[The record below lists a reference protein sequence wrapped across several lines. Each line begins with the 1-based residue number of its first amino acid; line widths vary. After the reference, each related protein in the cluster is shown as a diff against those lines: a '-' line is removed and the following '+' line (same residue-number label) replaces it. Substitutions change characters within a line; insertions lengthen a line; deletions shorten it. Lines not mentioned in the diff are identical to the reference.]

1 MPRKLNVFL
10 PLTGAI
16 LLVAVAWTCRN
27 TLYDAPMVYQA
38 QSLKADLSVRLCWLD
53 TAAGVCC
60 NLSVGVGGQEGVYAA
75 DDGNAQQQG
84 PFGVNGSWSGSRVWS
99 EYSPIGPVRCRYPRL
114 SCSMTRSLQQMP
126 RVS

>member
-1 MPRKLNVFL
+1 MPRKLNVLL

-38 QSLKADLSVRLCWLD
+38 QSLEADLSVRLCWLD

-60 NLSVGVGGQEGVYAA
+60 NLSVRQREG
-75 DDGNAQQQG
+75 
-84 PFGVNGSWSGSRVWS
+84 
-99 EYSPIGPVRCRYPRL
+99 
-114 SCSMTRSLQQMP
+114 
-126 RVS
+126 